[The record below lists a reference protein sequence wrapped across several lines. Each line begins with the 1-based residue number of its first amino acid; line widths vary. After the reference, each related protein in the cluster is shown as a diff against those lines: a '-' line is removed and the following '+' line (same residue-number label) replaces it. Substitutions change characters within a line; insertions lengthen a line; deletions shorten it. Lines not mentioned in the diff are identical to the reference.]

1 MTKVDDEMALEFLR
15 LSELGHTYVDIGQRF
30 DVNHRTVSEWVRRG
44 REFSRT
50 RHWQQ
55 IGRDQD
61 ARYMDE
67 HHQLLLATAHGIR
80 KAVETPPSNSDEGQ
94 QAQVLVIHHVLV
106 GLQDREELLARRGI
120 RAGAD
125 DSGASVGNDDS
136 FLEGIAIKLRDGLL
150 EHLPELQAALDE
162 WASHWQVF
170 RERRETLVR
179 ETAGALGQRPKTAE
193 VAHELAQRAVGIALA
208 REFGYGGD
216 RVGGDTSDD
225 ELARAVAQV
234 IPRMDGV
241 RQTRGRIGADAVTCL
256 GLVEDRVLRGGP
268 PGRCPS
274 CPEGVRTGAP

>member
-1 MTKVDDEMALEFLR
+1 M
-15 LSELGHTYVDIGQRF
+15 
-30 DVNHRTVSEWVRRG
+30 
-44 REFSRT
+44 
-50 RHWQQ
+50 
-55 IGRDQD
+55 
-61 ARYMDE
+61 
-67 HHQLLLATAHGIR
+67 LA
-80 KAVETPPSNSDEGQ
+80 
-94 QAQVLVIHHVLV
+94 
-106 GLQDREELLARRGI
+106 GLQDRAELLARRGI

-150 EHLPELQAALDE
+150 EHLPELRAALDE
-162 WASHWQVF
+162 WASNWQVF

-179 ETAGALGQRPKTAE
+179 ETAGALRQRPNTAD

-208 REFGYGGD
+208 REFGGGGD
-216 RVGGDTSDD
+216 RVGGDTADD

-256 GLVEDRVLRGGP
+256 GLVEDLVLRGGP